1 MAASVSSRKYCNENK
16 ASIRNSNP
24 PYRAIGG
31 EDFLRVRLLKVGSN
45 NSHIR
50 LLNADLIE
58 EEQAERQQ
66 P

>member
-1 MAASVSSRKYCNENK
+1 MAAFVSSRKYCNENK

-24 PYRAIGG
+24 PYQVDG

>member
-1 MAASVSSRKYCNENK
+1 MAAFVSSRKYCNENK
-16 ASIRNSNP
+16 AFIRNSNP